1 MPDETTL
8 RAADLSDELRAW
20 LRGRREPDLIQA
32 AALCYELAALVA
44 KNAHTVPQAY
54 DLLDVWLATM
64 KEQIAKL
71 DVGVEHP

>member
-1 MPDETTL
+1 MPNEPTL

-20 LRGRREPDLIQA
+20 LRARREPPLIQA

-44 KNAHTVPQAY
+44 KEARAVPQAY
-54 DLLDVWLATM
+54 ELLDLWLAVM

>member
-1 MPDETTL
+1 MDEPTL

-20 LRGRREPDLIQA
+20 LRARREPRMVQA

-44 KNAHTVPQAY
+44 RDAYTVPQAY
-54 DLLDVWLATM
+54 ALLDEWLRVM